1 MNGVVLGPIIKAFG
15 LFMLI
20 FIALPNIAVPVDVTY
35 RPTYVDLFDKF
46 EVEKSYPVSEWI
58 ENYREMIRNQV
69 MDIKKPLKSNMT
81 AENVA
86 AASFNILLAI
96 PFGTLFSVIV
106 VWFYLLRSKSRFLK
120 RSKQNSFEN
129 GTRAVAGVS
138 KSIFRFFIV
147 DPRSQKEL
155 FGIFYV
161 IVIIVFFTYH
171 FVFGS
176 DDLIGFNSRAFN
188 SIFFSS

>member
-106 VWFYLLRSKSRFLK
+106 LALAPWKM
-120 RSKQNSFEN
+120 
-129 GTRAVAGVS
+129 TA
-138 KSIFRFFIV
+138 
-147 DPRSQKEL
+147 
-155 FGIFYV
+155 
-161 IVIIVFFTYH
+161 
-171 FVFGS
+171 
-176 DDLIGFNSRAFN
+176 
-188 SIFFSS
+188 